1 MYSALRKMPPSALF
15 SVPASLPPFLP
26 SSPLLSHSVSTGGRV
41 WEDRN
46 GFLSDRGRPRSLPR
60 PEEGRKRGGR
70 RRRRMIMAAAAG
82 RDCQRSHFLSL
93 TCHLSCGERSAQK
106 NAAVKSHRFEKKKT
120 NPKKPRM
127 FLCFLSECFLH
138 HYGLAIY
145 F

>member
-15 SVPASLPPFLP
+15 SVPASLPPLLP
-26 SSPLLSHSVSTGGRV
+26 HSVSTGGRV

-60 PEEGRKRGGR
+60 PEEGRRRGGR

-93 TCHLSCGERSAQK
+93 TCHPSCGERSAQK
-106 NAAVKSHRFEKKKT
+106 SAAVKSHRFKKKNQPQKT
-120 NPKKPRM
+120 QNVSLFLVGM
-127 FLCFLSECFLH
+127 FSH